1 MSMLDSITVDSQAF
15 FGFTADSK
23 EITLPNGG
31 KKKLV
36 SLAFQDDD
44 IKKILGGITEMDE
57 FYDKNCSVN
66 PEILFPFFKEIKS
79 KAENGKY
86 DMLDLVVFLS
96 DHFKDELD
104 KIQNMTADGKITFD
118 GLANIF
124 NKGDRF
130 VSEIND
136 KLVGGIIDG
145 TSVYSGQFGEKYFN
159 VIGLMNMLVGDK
171 YVQINRNFV
180 IPEFRGTQP
189 IHSLTVRP
197 MTDEELEILTERNT
211 KFIKYKK
218 PYYYTGYKGNMQVKT
233 SFGYIKF
240 NATGRVVIDYNGFK
254 QFNPNYGL
262 PHPKSS
268 ELEILTERNTK
279 FLKYKKPYYYTG
291 YKGNMQVK
299 TSFGYIKFNAT
310 GRVVIDYNGFKQF
323 NPNYGLPHPKSSE
336 LEIISDDMIYMFYPY
351 LCGYSLNNKRWG
363 EMDIDC
369 LTDIKFDSKAFDYL
383 VLDDEIKKL
392 MKALVLNVNTSF
404 SDVITGK
411 SGGCIFLLH
420 GPPGVGKTLSCEAIS
435 ELLQKPLYSITVGEL
450 GTSPDDLEKR
460 LGRILEIA
468 NSWEA
473 IILLDEADI
482 FMEKRSTNDVHR
494 NAMVSVFLRL
504 LERHQGV
511 MFLTT
516 NRMEHMDEAFRSRIS
531 AVVEYKSLDKSKRY
545 KVWNNLLTAASIK
558 LSDEVVNKLCDVEMN
573 GRQIKNVIR
582 MSQCLAKEN
591 SSEITEEIMFKVIN
605 LI

>member
-1 MSMLDSITVDSQAF
+1 MLDSMTVDSQAF

-23 EITLPNGG
+23 EITLPNGT

-36 SLAFQDDD
+36 SLSFQDDD

-57 FYDKNCSVN
+57 FYDKNCSVT
-66 PEILFPFFKEIKS
+66 PEILFPHFKEIKS

-159 VIGLMNMLVGDK
+159 VTGLMNMLVGDK

-211 KFIKYKK
+211 KFLKYKK
-218 PYYYTGYKGNMQVKT
+218 PYYYTGYRGNMQVKT

-262 PHPKSS
+262 PHPKS
-268 ELEILTERNTK
+268 
-279 FLKYKKPYYYTG
+279 
-291 YKGNMQVK
+291 
-299 TSFGYIKFNAT
+299 A
-310 GRVVIDYNGFKQF
+310 
-323 NPNYGLPHPKSSE
+323 E

-363 EMDIDC
+363 EIDIDC

-383 VLDDEIKKL
+383 VLDEEIKKL

-450 GTSPDDLEKR
+450 GTNPDDLEKR

-531 AVVEYKSLDKSKRY
+531 AVVEYKALDKSKRH
-545 KVWNNLLTAASIK
+545 KVWNNLLNAASIK
-558 LSDEVVNKLCDVEMN
+558 LSDEVINKLCDVEMN

-591 SSEITEEIMFKVIN
+591 TSEITEEIMFKVID

>member
-1 MSMLDSITVDSQAF
+1 MSMLDSMTVDSQAF

-23 EITLPNGG
+23 EITLPNGT

-36 SLAFQDDD
+36 SLSFQDDD

-57 FYDKNCSVN
+57 FYDKNCSVT
-66 PEILFPFFKEIKS
+66 PEILFPHFKEIKS

-159 VIGLMNMLVGDK
+159 VTGLMNMLVGDK

-211 KFIKYKK
+211 KFLKYKK
-218 PYYYTGYKGNMQVKT
+218 PYYYTGYRGNMQVKT

-262 PHPKSS
+262 PHPKS
-268 ELEILTERNTK
+268 
-279 FLKYKKPYYYTG
+279 
-291 YKGNMQVK
+291 
-299 TSFGYIKFNAT
+299 A
-310 GRVVIDYNGFKQF
+310 
-323 NPNYGLPHPKSSE
+323 E

-363 EMDIDC
+363 EIDIDC

-383 VLDDEIKKL
+383 VLDEEIKKL

-450 GTSPDDLEKR
+450 GTNPDDLEKR

-531 AVVEYKSLDKSKRY
+531 AVVEYKALDKSKRH
-545 KVWNNLLTAASIK
+545 KVWNNLLNAASIK
-558 LSDEVVNKLCDVEMN
+558 LSDEVINKLCDVEMN

-591 SSEITEEIMFKVIN
+591 TSEITEEIMFKVID

>member
-1 MSMLDSITVDSQAF
+1 MSMLDSMTVDSQAF
-15 FGFTADSK
+15 FGFIADSK
-23 EITLPNGG
+23 EITLPNGN

-36 SLAFQDDD
+36 SLTFQDDD
-44 IKKILGGITEMDE
+44 IKKLLGGITEMDE
-57 FYDKNCSVN
+57 FYDKNCSIT
-66 PEILFPFFKEIKS
+66 PEVLFPFFKEIKS
-79 KAENGKY
+79 KAENGKF

-124 NKGDRF
+124 NKGERF

-136 KLVGGIIDG
+136 KLVGGIIDA

-159 VIGLMNMLVGDK
+159 VTGLMNMLVGDK

-180 IPEFRGTQP
+180 IQEFRGTQP
-189 IHSLTVRP
+189 IHSLSVRP
-197 MTDEELEILTERNT
+197 MTDE
-211 KFIKYKK
+211 
-218 PYYYTGYKGNMQVKT
+218 
-233 SFGYIKF
+233 
-240 NATGRVVIDYNGFK
+240 
-254 QFNPNYGL
+254 
-262 PHPKSS
+262 

-310 GRVVIDYNGFKQF
+310 GRVVVDYNGFKQF
-323 NPNYGLPHPKSSE
+323 NPNYGLPHAKSSE
-336 LEIISDDMIYMFYPY
+336 LDIISDDMIYMFYPY

-363 EMDIDC
+363 EIDIDC
-369 LTDIKFDSKAFDYL
+369 LTDINFDSKAFDYL
-383 VLDDEIKKL
+383 VLDEEIKRL

-404 SDVITGK
+404 SDVISGK

-531 AVVEYKSLDKSKRY
+531 AVIEYKQLDESKRK
-545 KVWNNLLTAASIK
+545 KVWNNLLNAASIK
-558 LSDEVVNKLCDVEMN
+558 LSDDVINKLCGVEMN

-591 SSEITEEIMFKVIN
+591 SSEITEEIMFKVIE

>member
-1 MSMLDSITVDSQAF
+1 MTVDSQAF

-23 EITLPNGG
+23 EITLPNGN

-36 SLAFQDDD
+36 SLTFQDDD
-44 IKKILGGITEMDE
+44 IKKLLGGITEMDE
-57 FYDKNCSVN
+57 FYDKNCSVT

-79 KAENGKY
+79 KAENGKF

-118 GLANIF
+118 GLSNIF
-124 NKGDRF
+124 NKGERF
-130 VSEIND
+130 VSEINE

-159 VIGLMNMLVGDK
+159 VTGLMNMLVGDK

-180 IPEFRGTQP
+180 VPEFRGTQP

-211 KFIKYKK
+211 KFLKYKK
-218 PYYYTGYKGNMQVKT
+218 PYYYTGYKGNMLAKT

-240 NATGRVVIDYNGFK
+240 NATGRVIIDYNGFK

-268 ELEILTERNTK
+268 EL
-279 FLKYKKPYYYTG
+279 
-291 YKGNMQVK
+291 
-299 TSFGYIKFNAT
+299 
-310 GRVVIDYNGFKQF
+310 D
-323 NPNYGLPHPKSSE
+323 
-336 LEIISDDMIYMFYPY
+336 IISDDMIYMFYPY

-363 EMDIDC
+363 EIDIDC

-383 VLDDEIKKL
+383 VLDEEIKKL

-435 ELLQKPLYSITVGEL
+435 ELLQRPLYSITVGEL
-450 GTSPDDLEKR
+450 GTDPDDLEKR
-460 LGRILEIA
+460 LGRVLEIA
-468 NSWEA
+468 NSWDA

-482 FMEKRSTNDVHR
+482 FMEKRSSNDVHR
-494 NAMVSVFLRL
+494 NAMVSIFLRL

-516 NRMEHMDEAFRSRIS
+516 NRMENIDEAFRSRIS
-531 AVVEYKSLDKSKRY
+531 TVIEYKNLDQEKRI
-545 KVWNNLLTAASIK
+545 KVWNNLLKAAKITLTEDDVK
-558 LSDEVVNKLCDVEMN
+558 QLSKENIN

-582 MSQCLAKEN
+582 TAQCLSKDEQCELTM
-591 SSEITEEIMFKVIN
+591 EIFNKVIN
-605 LI
+605 LV

>member
-1 MSMLDSITVDSQAF
+1 MSMLDSMTVDSQAF
-15 FGFTADSK
+15 FGFIADSK
-23 EITLPNGG
+23 EITLPNGN
-31 KKKLV
+31 KKKIV
-36 SLAFQDDD
+36 SLTFQDDD
-44 IKKILGGITEMDE
+44 IKKLLGGITEMDE
-57 FYDKNCSVN
+57 FYDKNCSVT

-79 KAENGKY
+79 KAENGKF
-86 DMLDLVVFLS
+86 DMLELVVFLS

-124 NKGDRF
+124 NKGERF
-130 VSEIND
+130 VSEINE

-159 VIGLMNMLVGDK
+159 VTGLMNMLVGDK

-189 IHSLTVRP
+189 IHSLSVRP
-197 MTDEELEILTERNT
+197 MTDE
-211 KFIKYKK
+211 
-218 PYYYTGYKGNMQVKT
+218 
-233 SFGYIKF
+233 
-240 NATGRVVIDYNGFK
+240 
-254 QFNPNYGL
+254 
-262 PHPKSS
+262 

-383 VLDDEIKKL
+383 VLDEEIKKL

-545 KVWNNLLTAASIK
+545 KVWNNLLNAASIK

-573 GRQIKNVIR
+573 GRQIKNIIR